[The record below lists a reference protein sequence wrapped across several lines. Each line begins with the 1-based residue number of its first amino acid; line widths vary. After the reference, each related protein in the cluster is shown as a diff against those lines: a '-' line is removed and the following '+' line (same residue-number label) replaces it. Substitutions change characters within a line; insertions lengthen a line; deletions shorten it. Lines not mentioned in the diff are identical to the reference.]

1 MKATKYQQKSQIR
14 LEDLLRRRKSTLNQ
28 FMKDRGITTYEGLD
42 GVCKRLGVLTP
53 NQGSFIECVDH
64 YISNPSAGVV
74 VVPPPI
80 VIAESTGNPELDV
93 EDNFK
98 DLQPQIS
105 VTEESGEKEVSIVL
119 QEAMVT
125 VSKSQSKKQ
134 RKRIK
139 KNHLVSEVKGEV

>member
-1 MKATKYQQKSQIR
+1 
-14 LEDLLRRRKSTLNQ
+14 
-28 FMKDRGITTYEGLD
+28 MKDRGITTYEGLD

-93 EDNFK
+93 EDNFE

-105 VTEESGEKEVSIVL
+105 VTDESGEKEVSIVL

-125 VSKSQSKKQ
+125 VSKPQSKKQ
-134 RKRIK
+134 LKRIK

>member
-14 LEDLLRRRKSTLNQ
+14 LEDLLRRRKSTLDQ

-42 GVCKRLGVLTP
+42 SVCKRLGVLTP

-93 EDNFK
+93 EDNFE

-105 VTEESGEKEVSIVL
+105 VTDESGEKEVSIVL

>member
-93 EDNFK
+93 EDNFE

-105 VTEESGEKEVSIVL
+105 VTDESGEKEVSIVL

-125 VSKSQSKKQ
+125 VSKPQSKKQ
-134 RKRIK
+134 LKRIK

>member
-28 FMKDRGITTYEGLD
+28 FMNDRGITTYEGLD

-53 NQGSFIECVDH
+53 NQGSFIECIDH
-64 YISNPSAGVV
+64 YVSNPAAGVV
-74 VVPPPI
+74 VVPPSV
-80 VIAESTGNPELDV
+80 VIAESTGNLEFDV
-93 EDNFK
+93 EDRFE

-105 VTEESGEKEVSIVL
+105 VTDESGGNEVSIVL

-125 VSKSQSKKQ
+125 VGKPLSKKQ

-139 KNHLVSEVKGEV
+139 KQQDGFEVKEEV